1 MSLSQNKGFLSIVFS
16 NIFERFLDIVQGAE
30 TPVFTVEKLLK
41 AGDGSS
47 LPEFVRMAGWRPE
60 GAKRGQ
66 RTEAGGL
73 NCGIR
78 GKLGVRGMIVRG
90 MRAGGPEVRG
100 QKPAGGSRNGVS
112 TAKSAENTKSLPM
125 CLLCDLCDLCG

>member
-1 MSLSQNKGFLSIVFS
+1 MSIVFS
-16 NIFERFLDIVQGAE
+16 NNFERFLDTVPGAK

-41 AGDGSS
+41 AGAGSS
-47 LPEFVRMAGWRPE
+47 LPEFVRMAGGRPE
-60 GAKRGQ
+60 GGR
-66 RTEAGGL
+66 
-73 NCGIR
+73 IR

-112 TAKSAENTKSLPM
+112 TAKNAENTKSLPM
-125 CLLCDLCDLCG
+125 CLLCDLCG